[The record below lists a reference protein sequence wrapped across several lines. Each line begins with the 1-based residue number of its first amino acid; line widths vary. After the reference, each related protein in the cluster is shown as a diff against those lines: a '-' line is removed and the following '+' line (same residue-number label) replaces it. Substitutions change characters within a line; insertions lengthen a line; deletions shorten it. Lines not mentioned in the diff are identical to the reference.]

1 MSSSD
6 PFHSGYPIEEVIE
19 GERKNGMRGKQ
30 NLERINIME
39 SGEKNGVWGKNS
51 MN

>member
-19 GERKNGMRGKQ
+19 GERKNGMRGNK
-30 NLERINIME
+30 I
-39 SGEKNGVWGKNS
+39 
-51 MN
+51 